1 MPDSPAIVLK
11 GLLDLSGEFR
21 GELRVRGTF
30 QDADLEMLLDLSRDA
45 AAKLRIR
52 GSIQQIRRRRIR
64 QFYAR
69 SAVAGGFGSFVPDPP
84 AAADS
89 GELLYRTSKNP

>member
-64 QFYAR
+64 QFYVR